1 MTRTETWLEDPE
13 GQSGRKWSLSC
24 EKMGEEGVGQ
34 GEEWL
39 AKCWGLMFIQFYLL
53 TFH

>member
-24 EKMGEEGVGQ
+24 EKMGKGRGRA
-34 GEEWL
+34 GGKRK
-39 AKCWGLMFIQFYLL
+39 AAAGD
-53 TFH
+53 

>member
-24 EKMGEEGVGQ
+24 EKMGEGRGRA
-34 GEEWL
+34 G
-39 AKCWGLMFIQFYLL
+39 GRGRLL
-53 TFH
+53 LGIDV